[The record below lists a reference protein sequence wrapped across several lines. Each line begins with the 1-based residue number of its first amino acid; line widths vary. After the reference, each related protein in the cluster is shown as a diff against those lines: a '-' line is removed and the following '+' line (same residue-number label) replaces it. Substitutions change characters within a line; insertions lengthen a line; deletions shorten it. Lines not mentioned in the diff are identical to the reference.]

1 MLTKNALNELR
12 YMAEDLA
19 KLEAELDA
27 LYTKAGGLSAPRYGD
42 VKGDGAKDLLDFY
55 DEIFAKQREIN
66 TLSKKYYRERER
78 IQLLIQGLSQ
88 ERQKLIWLRYF
99 ENMTWSD
106 IAESMHYSLRHL
118 HRLHPSVLSEL
129 KKG

>member
-1 MLTKNALNELR
+1 MLTKNELNDLR
-12 YMAEDLA
+12 YMAEDIT

-66 TLSKKYYRERER
+66 TLSKEYYRERER

-88 ERQKLIWLRYF
+88 EGQKLIRLRYF
-99 ENMTWSD
+99 ENMLWCN
-106 IAESMHYSLRHL
+106 IAEELHYSRQHL
-118 HRLHPSVLSEL
+118 HRLHSSVLIKL
-129 KKG
+129 KNA